1 MSLLGKC
8 NDRGNHQQESNIR
21 VRVISFGRLSAT
33 GVVALES
40 RRTISVE
47 SVFCCVDC
55 RVLILFT
62 YFTFQTV
69 KIITILQR
77 STQQNRASLSYVLE
91 AVFYCMDL
99 YVSGRMCVAVWN
111 FVCMCSVFFSVS
123 RDTLQVSMSNL

>member
-1 MSLLGKC
+1 MSLLAQSI
-8 NDRGNHQQESNIR
+8 DRGNHQQESNIR

-40 RRTISVE
+40 RGTISVE

-55 RVLILFT
+55 RVHMLFP
-62 YFTFQTV
+62 YITFQTV
-69 KIITILQR
+69 IIITILQR
-77 STQQNRASLSYVLE
+77 SIQQNRVSYVLE

-123 RDTLQVSMSNL
+123 RYTLQVSTSNL